1 MKIRKP
7 AASYAVLAALAAV
20 TASSRILAQD
30 PLPAPPAAEAA
41 AGPVIPQYQVE
52 IVLFGYR
59 ELDPSEER
67 FGHRVTTLAAEEPV
81 VPLEPRV
88 YDDSSF
94 EPLTD
99 PPAGANL
106 GDAAQLPGADG
117 SLPMFHFRL
126 LQPEELQLTR
136 EYEALSR
143 IPAYLPLV
151 HGGWV
156 QQGLP
161 EDQSRPF
168 DLALL
173 GVVNPSGSIRLHLSR
188 FLHLTVDLTYQNGPL
203 RPAQSADA
211 FGSREL
217 TEVALAPRFT
227 LTAERQARSGELHYF
242 DHPAFGVL
250 VKVTPLPPD
259 AVPVLPRGAEPAA

>member
-1 MKIRKP
+1 MW

-20 TASSRILAQD
+20 ICGSGVFAQAI
-30 PLPAPPAAEAA
+30 PPAEPAAEPV

-52 IVLFGYR
+52 ILVFGYR

-67 FGHRVTTLAAEEPV
+67 FGHRADSLAAEEPV
-81 VPLEPRV
+81 VRREPRV
-88 YDDSSF
+88 YDDSSL
-94 EPLTD
+94 ESLTE
-99 PPAGANL
+99 PPAPDALGGATES
-106 GDAAQLPGADG
+106 PSTDG
-117 SLPMFHFRL
+117 SSPAFQFRL

-136 EYEALSR
+136 EYQALGR

-188 FLHLTVDLTYQNGPL
+188 FLHLTVDLSYHNGPL
-203 RPAQSADA
+203 RPAQTVDA
-211 FGSREL
+211 FDSREL

-242 DHPAFGVL
+242 DHPAFGLL

-259 AVPVLPRGAEPAA
+259 AVPLVPRGAEPAA

>member
-1 MKIRKP
+1 MKIHKL
-7 AASYAVLAALAAV
+7 AASYAALAAAV
-20 TASSRILAQD
+20 TVIANAQD
-30 PLPAPPAAEAA
+30 TRRVDPGAAPA
-41 AGPVIPQYQVE
+41 IPQYQVE
-52 IVLFGYR
+52 VVVFGYR

-67 FGHRVTTLAAEEPV
+67 FDHRTASLEPDEPV
-81 VPLEPRV
+81 VRLEPRV
-88 YDDSSF
+88 FDDSSLESLT
-94 EPLTD
+94 EPSD
-99 PPAGANL
+99 ASEL
-106 GDAAQLPGADG
+106 GDAAALPSAEGAT
-117 SLPMFHFRL
+117 PAFQFRL
-126 LQPEELQLTR
+126 LRPQELQLTR
-136 EYEALSR
+136 EYQALGR

-173 GVVNPSGSIRLHLSR
+173 GVVNPSGTIRLHLSR
-188 FLHLTVDLTYQNGPL
+188 FLHLTVDLRYQNGPFAPE
-203 RPAQSADA
+203 RRADT

-217 TEVALAPRFT
+217 TEVSVAPRFT

-242 DHPAFGVL
+242 DHPAFGLL

-259 AVPVLPRGAEPAA
+259 AVPLGVEPAA